1 MNREIPVQTPTSTND
16 FSYWVKLGQQM
27 TNEQKLSVYENGVHI
42 PKDFSFPFSLMS
54 GKNRS
59 FQRSWM
65 DKYPG
70 LVYSIEEDGAYCMHC
85 VLFENNPS
93 NRGKLVKSPFRNWKK
108 AIECFDEHFFGI
120 TPKSVKK
127 GGSGYQRHL
136 ECVGKGDMFKQQL
149 RNNTNVRI
157 LMDSALKER
166 QDRNMQVLESIVK
179 TVMLCGKQNI
189 ALRGHRDDSKYL
201 NSENDSNT
209 GNFQALLDF
218 RIDSGDKILEQHFRS
233 APKNATYRSK
243 TVQNE
248 LIDVIASIIREQIVK
263 DIRDS
268 GGMYSISAD
277 EVRDISNKEQLAVCL
292 RFVDMK
298 GMF

>member
-1 MNREIPVQTPTSTND
+1 
-16 FSYWVKLGQQM
+16 
-27 TNEQKLSVYENGVHI
+27 
-42 PKDFSFPFSLMS
+42 
-54 GKNRS
+54 
-59 FQRSWM
+59 
-65 DKYPG
+65 
-70 LVYSIEEDGAYCMHC
+70 
-85 VLFENNPS
+85 
-93 NRGKLVKSPFRNWKK
+93 
-108 AIECFDEHFFGI
+108 
-120 TPKSVKK
+120 
-127 GGSGYQRHL
+127 
-136 ECVGKGDMFKQQL
+136 
-149 RNNTNVRI
+149 
-157 LMDSALKER
+157 
-166 QDRNMQVLESIVK
+166 MQVLESIVK